1 MKFGLFEHMDD
12 SGVPLGQQFENRL
25 SLLEACDRYGFYA
38 YHLAEHHGTP
48 LGLAPSPGLF
58 LAAVAQRTKRL
69 RFGPLAYSLP
79 LYHPIRLIEEICM
92 LDQMSGGRF
101 ELGVGRGVSPFEV
114 GFYGVNPADGSRQFP
129 EALRVIKQGLT
140 SDELSFNGE
149 FYNFEKV
156 PMVLKPVQRPHP
168 PLWYGVLTT
177 VFSVNGRIVRRCRAI
192 TPRHGAVRRRSFAAY
207 WAALEKAHIVTLL
220 PPDPA
225 RAIIERYRLEWKK
238 FGREDGALPLMG
250 ISRHV
255 VRAETTAAAVRI
267 AERAYRPWL
276 RHMELLWVRG
286 GTKLP
291 LGLPPEIGPLLAA
304 RAAFAGT
311 VSEFRNFLQDQIR
324 STGASYFVCDV
335 AFGDLAPEE
344 SMQTIKLLG
353 EDVIPHF
360 AS

>member
-12 SGVPLGQQFENRL
+12 SGVPLGRQFENRL

-92 LDQMSGGRF
+92 LDQLSGGRF

-149 FYNFEKV
+149 FYNFQKV

-177 VFSVNGRIVRRCRAI
+177 D
-192 TPRHGAVRRRSFAAY
+192 AAY
-207 WAALEKAHIVTLL
+207 WAALEQAHIVTLL

-255 VRAETTAAAVRI
+255 VLAETTAAAVHI

-276 RHMELLWVRG
+276 RHMELLWVRN

-311 VSEFRNFLQDQIR
+311 VSEFRNFLQDQVR

-353 EDVIPHF
+353 EEVIPHF

>member
-12 SGVPLGQQFENRL
+12 SGALLGQQFESRL

-48 LGLAPSPGLF
+48 LGLAPSPGVF

-69 RFGPLAYSLP
+69 RFGPLVYSLP

-114 GFYGVNPADGSRQFP
+114 GFFGVNPADGPRQFP

-140 SDELSFNGE
+140 ADELTFSGE
-149 FYNFEKV
+149 FYNFKKV

-168 PLWYGVLTT
+168 PLWYGVLT
-177 VFSVNGRIVRRCRAI
+177 
-192 TPRHGAVRRRSFAAY
+192 PEAAY

-238 FGREDGALPLMG
+238 FGRAQTELPLMG
-250 ISRHV
+250 LTRHV
-255 VRAETTAAAVRI
+255 VLAESTGTAVRV
-267 AERAYRPWL
+267 AERAYRRWL
-276 RHMELLWVRG
+276 KHMELLWERN

-304 RAAFAGT
+304 GTAFAGT
-311 VSEFRNFLQDQIR
+311 VGDFKSFLREQIS
-324 STGASYFVCDV
+324 STKATYFVCDV
-335 AFGDLAPEE
+335 AFGDLTPEE
-344 SMQTIKLLG
+344 SMVTIRLLG
-353 EDVIPHF
+353 EEVIPHF
-360 AS
+360 ADGR

>member
-1 MKFGLFEHMDD
+1 VARKE
-12 SGVPLGQQFENRL
+12 
-25 SLLEACDRYGFYA
+25 SLA
-38 YHLAEHHGTP
+38 H
-48 LGLAPSPGLF
+48 PSPC
-58 LAAVAQRTKRL
+58 TKRL
-69 RFGPLAYSLP
+69 LFGPLAYSLP
-79 LYHPIRLIEEICM
+79 LYHPLRLIEEICM

-140 SDELSFNGE
+140 SDELSFSGE
-149 FYNFEKV
+149 FYNFQKV
-156 PMVLKPVQRPHP
+156 PMVLRPVQRPYP

-177 VFSVNGRIVRRCRAI
+177 D
-192 TPRHGAVRRRSFAAY
+192 AAY

-225 RAIIERYRLEWKK
+225 RAIIERYCLEWKK
-238 FGREDGALPLMG
+238 FGRADSDLPLMG
-250 ISRHV
+250 ISRHIV
-255 VRAETTAAAVRI
+255 LAESTSAAVRI

-276 RHMELLWVRG
+276 KDMELLWVRN

-291 LGLPPEIGPLLAA
+291 LGLPPEIGPLLEA

-311 VSEFRNFLQDQIR
+311 VGEFKNFLQDQIR
-324 STGASYFVCDV
+324 STGANYFVCDV

-344 SMQTIKLLG
+344 SMQTIRLLG
-353 EDVIPHF
+353 EEVIPHF
-360 AS
+360 AH